1 MAHSDINWV
10 QALPLVLLGIRS
22 ALKEDIK
29 ATSAEMVYGE
39 TLRLPFKLLSSNL
52 ENKNLG
58 DPSSFLSSLREF
70 MSRLRPT
77 PASRHCQPGVFVFKE
92 LSKCSHAFLKQGPFL
107 KALQPPYTG
116 PYEVMDR
123 NAKTITLKICN
134 NKPTKVSIDRVK
146 PAFILQDDVTPV
158 PVPVFVSVPDAV
170 PTEPI
175 PVPVSIPDSVLTEPI
190 SVPVPDVVP
199 TEPTQVPERTTRFGR
214 RVKFRDILNLKPNSL
229 PRGVVWRA
237 HQAFEP
243 TFERG

>member
-1 MAHSDINWV
+1 MAYSDIDWV

-22 ALKEDIK
+22 AFKEDIK

-39 TLRLPFKLLSSNL
+39 TLRLSFELLSSNL

-58 DPSSFLSSLREF
+58 DPSSFLSSLQEF

-77 PASRHCQPGVFVFKE
+77 PASRHCQPGVFVFK
-92 LSKCSHAFLKQGPFL
+92 CSHAFSKQGPFL

-134 NKPTKVSIDRVK
+134 KRTKVSIDRVK

-158 PVPVFVSVPDAV
+158 PVSVPDAV

-175 PVPVSIPDSVLTEPI
+175 PVPVSVPDSVPTEQIP
-190 SVPVPDVVP
+190 VPVPDVVP

-214 RVKFRDILNLKPNSL
+214 RVKFRDILNL
-229 PRGVVWRA
+229 
-237 HQAFEP
+237 
-243 TFERG
+243 

>member
-1 MAHSDINWV
+1 MAHSNINWV

-22 ALKEDIK
+22 AFKEDIK

-39 TLRLPFKLLSSNL
+39 ILRLPFELPSSNL

-92 LSKCSHAFLKQGPFL
+92 LSKCSYAFLKQGPFL
-107 KALQPPYTG
+107 KALQPPYTD
-116 PYEVMDR
+116 PYEIMDR
-123 NAKTITLKICN
+123 NTKTTTLKIC

-158 PVPVFVSVPDAV
+158 PVSVPDVVSTEPIPVPVSIPDAV

-175 PVPVSIPDSVLTEPI
+175 PVPVSIPDSVPTEPI
-190 SVPVPDVVP
+190 PVPVLDVVP
-199 TEPTQVPERTTRFGR
+199 TEPTQIPERTTRFGR
-214 RVKFRDILNLKPNSL
+214 RVKFRDILNL
-229 PRGVVWRA
+229 
-237 HQAFEP
+237 
-243 TFERG
+243 